1 MSEEFARTM
10 DEIGMQST
18 SPARTEFRMANQ
30 AVTNWKKE
38 WFEIEDA
45 TYLNVA
51 AHAVMP
57 RVSLRAIED
66 SLEAKKFPHRVDD
79 SLWFEAPVRI
89 RKSLSKMIGAKPE
102 EIAVTTGASTGAAAV
117 ANGLEWKPG
126 DEIITARGE
135 FPLHYATWKPMEERE
150 GVTLRMIAPRHRFI
164 TANDLIDALT
174 PRTRIVS
181 VSLVRFDDGSLL
193 DAARV
198 AAACHAQG
206 TLLLLDVSQA
216 CGAVPMNVN
225 DLGADFMVCAGY
237 KWLLSCYGTGF
248 FWVKSEHLDTLRP
261 GPFYWTGQN
270 TDEFAELNFVD
281 PKPSRGAKRWDA
293 AEWATYYNFNLSAMA
308 QSVDFVLRLGPE
320 VVANHNRKLIEFI
333 FSRLP
338 EDRCVPASPL
348 ESHARGPFGCFT
360 ARKPEKTVA
369 LYRKLR
375 KENIIVSLREGKIRV
390 SPHLFNSH
398 RDIDRLISVVRDWRE

>member
-1 MSEEFARTM
+1 
-10 DEIGMQST
+10 
-18 SPARTEFRMANQ
+18 MASQ

-38 WFEIEDA
+38 WFDIEDA
-45 TYLNVA
+45 IYLNVA

-57 RVSLRAIED
+57 RVSIRAVED

-102 EIAVTTGASTGAAAV
+102 EIAVTSGASAGVAAV
-117 ANGLEWKPG
+117 AHGLEWEPG
-126 DEIITARGE
+126 DEIITAQGE
-135 FPLHYATWKPMEERE
+135 FPLQYASWKPMEKRE
-150 GVTLRMIAPRHRFI
+150 GVRLRIIAARDRFI
-164 TANDLIDALT
+164 TADDLINALT

-181 VSLVRFDDGSLL
+181 VSLVRFDDGSVL

-198 AAACHAQG
+198 AAACHARG

-216 CGAVPMNVN
+216 CGAVPMNVS

-248 FWVKSEHLDTLRP
+248 FWIKNEHLDRLRP

-270 TDEFAELNFVD
+270 TDNFSELNFVD
-281 PKPSRGAKRWDA
+281 PEPCRDAKRWDA

-308 QSVDFVLRLGPE
+308 ESVDFVLRAGPE
-320 VVANHNRKLIEFI
+320 LVAEHNRALIDFM

-348 ESHARGPFGCFT
+348 DRQRRGPFGCFT
-360 ARKPEKTVA
+360 ARQPEKTIE
-369 LYRKLR
+369 LFQKLR
-375 KENIIVSLREGKIRV
+375 RAKIIVSLREGRIRV
-390 SPHLFNSH
+390 SPYLFNSEQ
-398 RDIDRLISVVRDWRE
+398 DIDRLVSVVRDWRG

>member
-1 MSEEFARTM
+1 
-10 DEIGMQST
+10 
-18 SPARTEFRMANQ
+18 MASQ

-38 WFEIEDA
+38 WFDIEDA
-45 TYLNVA
+45 IYLNVA

-57 RVSLRAIED
+57 RVSIRAVED

-102 EIAVTTGASTGAAAV
+102 EIAVTSGASAGVAAV
-117 ANGLEWKPG
+117 AHGLEWEPG
-126 DEIITARGE
+126 DEIITAQGE
-135 FPLHYATWKPMEERE
+135 FPLQYASWKPMEKRE
-150 GVTLRMIAPRHRFI
+150 GVRLRIIAARDRFI
-164 TANDLIDALT
+164 TADDLINALT

-181 VSLVRFDDGSLL
+181 VSLVRFDDGSVL

-198 AAACHAQG
+198 AAACHARG

-216 CGAVPMNVN
+216 CGAVPMNVS

-248 FWVKSEHLDTLRP
+248 FWIKNEHLDRLRP

-270 TDEFAELNFVD
+270 TDNFSELNFVD
-281 PKPSRGAKRWDA
+281 PEPCRDAKRWDA

-308 QSVDFVLRLGPE
+308 ESVDFVLRAGPE
-320 VVANHNRKLIEFI
+320 LVAEHNRALIEFM

-348 ESHARGPFGCFT
+348 DRQRRGPFGCFT
-360 ARKPEKTVA
+360 ARQPEKTIE
-369 LYRKLR
+369 LYQKLR
-375 KENIIVSLREGKIRV
+375 RAKIIVSLREGRIRV
-390 SPHLFNSH
+390 SPYLFNSEE
-398 RDIDRLISVVRDWRE
+398 DIDRLVSVVRDWRG

>member
-1 MSEEFARTM
+1 M
-10 DEIGMQST
+10 T
-18 SPARTEFRMANQ
+18 SRAA
-30 AVTNWKKE
+30 TNWKKE
-38 WFEIEDA
+38 WFDIEDA
-45 TYLNVA
+45 IYLNVA

-57 RVSLRAIED
+57 RVSIRAVED

-102 EIAVTTGASTGAAAV
+102 EIAVTSGASTGVAAV
-117 ANGLEWKPG
+117 AHGLEWKQG
-126 DEIITARGE
+126 DEIITAQGE
-135 FPLHYATWKPMEERE
+135 FPLQYATWKPMEKRE
-150 GVTLRMIAPRHRFI
+150 GVRLRIIAPRDRFI
-164 TANDLIDALT
+164 TASDLINALT
-174 PRTRIVS
+174 PKTRIVS

-193 DAARV
+193 DAAGV

-225 DLGADFMVCAGY
+225 DLGADFIVCAGY

-248 FWVKSEHLDTLRP
+248 FWVKSEHLDSLRP

-270 TDEFAELNFVD
+270 TDKFAELNFVD
-281 PKPSRGAKRWDA
+281 PEPSRGAKRWDA
-293 AEWATYYNFNLSAMA
+293 AESATYYNFNLSAMA
-308 QSVDFVLRLGPE
+308 QSVEFVLRVGPE
-320 VVANHNRKLIEFI
+320 VVADHNRKLIEFM

-338 EDRCVPASPL
+338 EDRCVPASP
-348 ESHARGPFGCFT
+348 EKRGPFGCFT
-360 ARKPEKTVA
+360 ARKPEKTVE

-375 KENIIVSLREGKIRV
+375 RENIIVSLREGKIRV
-390 SPHLFNSH
+390 SPHLFNSEQ
-398 RDIDRLISVVRDWRE
+398 DMDRLISVVRD

>member
-1 MSEEFARTM
+1 
-10 DEIGMQST
+10 
-18 SPARTEFRMANQ
+18 MASQ

-38 WFEIEDA
+38 WFDIEDA
-45 TYLNVA
+45 IYLNVA

-57 RVSLRAIED
+57 RVSIRAVED

-102 EIAVTTGASTGAAAV
+102 EIAVTSGASAGVAAV
-117 ANGLEWKPG
+117 AHGLEWEPG
-126 DEIITARGE
+126 DEIITAQGE
-135 FPLHYATWKPMEERE
+135 FPLQYASWKPMEKRE
-150 GVTLRMIAPRHRFI
+150 GVRLRIIAARDRFI
-164 TANDLIDALT
+164 TADDLINALT

-181 VSLVRFDDGSLL
+181 VSLVRFDDGSVL

-198 AAACHAQG
+198 AAACHARG

-216 CGAVPMNVN
+216 CGAVPMNVS

-248 FWVKSEHLDTLRP
+248 FWIKNEHLDRLRP

-270 TDEFAELNFVD
+270 TDNFSELNFVD
-281 PKPSRGAKRWDA
+281 PEPCRDAKRWDA

-308 QSVDFVLRLGPE
+308 ESVDFVLRSGPE
-320 VVANHNRKLIEFI
+320 LVAEHNRALIEFM

-348 ESHARGPFGCFT
+348 DRQRRGPFGCFT
-360 ARKPEKTVA
+360 ARQPEKTIE
-369 LYRKLR
+369 LYQKLR
-375 KENIIVSLREGKIRV
+375 RAKIIVSLREGRIRV
-390 SPHLFNSH
+390 SPYLFNSEQ
-398 RDIDRLISVVRDWRE
+398 DIDRLVSVVRDWRG

>member
-1 MSEEFARTM
+1 
-10 DEIGMQST
+10 
-18 SPARTEFRMANQ
+18 MASQ

-38 WFEIEDA
+38 WFDIEDA
-45 TYLNVA
+45 IYLNVA

-57 RVSLRAIED
+57 RVSIRAVED

-102 EIAVTTGASTGAAAV
+102 EIAVTSGASAGVAAV
-117 ANGLEWKPG
+117 AHGLEWEPG
-126 DEIITARGE
+126 DEIITAQGE
-135 FPLHYATWKPMEERE
+135 FPLQYASWKPMEKRE
-150 GVTLRMIAPRHRFI
+150 GVRLRIIAARDRFI
-164 TANDLIDALT
+164 TADDLINALT

-181 VSLVRFDDGSLL
+181 VSLVRFDDGSVL

-198 AAACHAQG
+198 AAACHARG

-216 CGAVPMNVN
+216 CGAVPMNVS

-248 FWVKSEHLDTLRP
+248 FWIKNEHLDRLRP

-270 TDEFAELNFVD
+270 TDNFSELNFVD
-281 PKPSRGAKRWDA
+281 PEPCRDAKRWDA

-308 QSVDFVLRLGPE
+308 ESVDFVLRAGPE
-320 VVANHNRKLIEFI
+320 LVAEHNRALIEFM

-348 ESHARGPFGCFT
+348 DRQRRGPFGCFT
-360 ARKPEKTVA
+360 ARQPEKTIE
-369 LYRKLR
+369 LYQKLR
-375 KENIIVSLREGKIRV
+375 RAKIIVSLREGRIRV
-390 SPHLFNSH
+390 SPYLFNSEQ
-398 RDIDRLISVVRDWRE
+398 DIDRLVSVVCDWQH

>member
-1 MSEEFARTM
+1 
-10 DEIGMQST
+10 
-18 SPARTEFRMANQ
+18 MASQ
-30 AVTNWKKE
+30 AVTNWEKE
-38 WFEIEDA
+38 WFDIEDA
-45 TYLNVA
+45 IYLNVA

-57 RVSLRAIED
+57 RVSIRAVED

-102 EIAVTTGASTGAAAV
+102 EIAVTSGASAGVAAV
-117 ANGLEWKPG
+117 AHGLEWEPG
-126 DEIITARGE
+126 DEIITAQGE
-135 FPLHYATWKPMEERE
+135 FPLQYASWKPMEKRE
-150 GVTLRMIAPRHRFI
+150 GVRLRIIAPRDRFI
-164 TANDLIDALT
+164 TADDLINALT

-181 VSLVRFDDGSLL
+181 VSLVRFDDGSVL

-198 AAACHAQG
+198 AAACHARG

-216 CGAVPMNVN
+216 CGAVPMNVS

-248 FWVKSEHLDTLRP
+248 FWIKNEHLDRLRP

-270 TDEFAELNFVD
+270 TDNFSELNFVD
-281 PKPSRGAKRWDA
+281 PEPCRDAKRWDA

-308 QSVDFVLRLGPE
+308 ESVDFVLRAGPE
-320 VVANHNRKLIEFI
+320 LVAEHNRALIEFM

-348 ESHARGPFGCFT
+348 DRQRRGPFGCFA
-360 ARKPEKTVA
+360 ARQPEKTIE
-369 LYRKLR
+369 LYQKLR
-375 KENIIVSLREGKIRV
+375 RAKIIVSLREGRIRV
-390 SPHLFNSH
+390 SPYLFNSEQ
-398 RDIDRLISVVRDWRE
+398 DIDRLVSVVCDWRG

>member
-1 MSEEFARTM
+1 
-10 DEIGMQST
+10 
-18 SPARTEFRMANQ
+18 MASQ

-38 WFEIEDA
+38 WFDIEDA
-45 TYLNVA
+45 IYLNVA

-57 RVSLRAIED
+57 RVSIRAVED

-102 EIAVTTGASTGAAAV
+102 EIAVTSGASAGVAAV
-117 ANGLEWKPG
+117 AHGLEWEPG
-126 DEIITARGE
+126 DEIITAQGE
-135 FPLHYATWKPMEERE
+135 FPLQYASWKPMEKRE
-150 GVTLRMIAPRHRFI
+150 GVRLRIIAARDRFI
-164 TANDLIDALT
+164 TADDLINALT

-181 VSLVRFDDGSLL
+181 VSLVRFDDGSVL

-198 AAACHAQG
+198 AAACHARG

-216 CGAVPMNVN
+216 CGAVPMNVS

-248 FWVKSEHLDTLRP
+248 FWIKNEHLDRLRP

-270 TDEFAELNFVD
+270 TDNFSELNFVD
-281 PKPSRGAKRWDA
+281 PEPCRDAKRWDA

-308 QSVDFVLRLGPE
+308 ESVDFVLRAGPE
-320 VVANHNRKLIEFI
+320 LVAEHNRALIEFM

-348 ESHARGPFGCFT
+348 DRQRRGPFGCFT
-360 ARKPEKTVA
+360 ARQPEKTIE
-369 LYRKLR
+369 LYQKLR
-375 KENIIVSLREGKIRV
+375 RAKIIVSLREGRIRV
-390 SPHLFNSH
+390 SPYLFNSEQ
-398 RDIDRLISVVRDWRE
+398 DIDRLVSVVRDWRG

>member
-1 MSEEFARTM
+1 
-10 DEIGMQST
+10 
-18 SPARTEFRMANQ
+18 MASQ

-38 WFEIEDA
+38 WFDIEDA
-45 TYLNVA
+45 IYLNVA

-57 RVSLRAIED
+57 RVSIRAVED

-102 EIAVTTGASTGAAAV
+102 EIAVTSGASAGVAAV
-117 ANGLEWKPG
+117 AHGLEWEPG
-126 DEIITARGE
+126 DEIITAQGE
-135 FPLHYATWKPMEERE
+135 FPLQYASWKPMEKRE
-150 GVTLRMIAPRHRFI
+150 GVRLRIIAPRDRFI
-164 TANDLIDALT
+164 TADDLINALT

-181 VSLVRFDDGSLL
+181 VSLVRFDDGSVL

-198 AAACHAQG
+198 AAACHARG

-216 CGAVPMNVN
+216 CGAVPMNVS

-248 FWVKSEHLDTLRP
+248 FWIKNEHLDRLRP

-270 TDEFAELNFVD
+270 TNNFSELNFVD
-281 PKPSRGAKRWDA
+281 PEPCRDAKRWDA

-308 QSVDFVLRLGPE
+308 ESVDFVLRAGPE
-320 VVANHNRKLIEFI
+320 LVAEHNRALIEFM

-348 ESHARGPFGCFT
+348 DRQRRGPFGCFT
-360 ARKPEKTVA
+360 ARQPEKTIE
-369 LYRKLR
+369 LYQKLR
-375 KENIIVSLREGKIRV
+375 RAKIIVSLREGRIRV
-390 SPHLFNSH
+390 SPYLFNSEQ
-398 RDIDRLISVVRDWRE
+398 DIDRLVSVVRDWRG

>member
-1 MSEEFARTM
+1 
-10 DEIGMQST
+10 
-18 SPARTEFRMANQ
+18 MASH
-30 AVTNWKKE
+30 AVSNWKKE
-38 WFEIEDA
+38 WFDIEDA
-45 TYLNVA
+45 IYLNVA

-57 RVSLRAIED
+57 RVSIRAVED

-102 EIAVTTGASTGAAAV
+102 EIAVTSGASAGVAAV
-117 ANGLEWKPG
+117 AHGLEWEPG
-126 DEIITARGE
+126 DEIITAQGE
-135 FPLHYATWKPMEERE
+135 FPLQYASWKPMEKRE
-150 GVTLRMIAPRHRFI
+150 GVRLRIIAARDRFI
-164 TANDLIDALT
+164 TADDLINALT

-181 VSLVRFDDGSLL
+181 VSLVRFDDGSVL

-198 AAACHAQG
+198 AAACHARG

-216 CGAVPMNVN
+216 CGAVPMNVS

-248 FWVKSEHLDTLRP
+248 FWMKNEHLDRLRP

-270 TDEFAELNFVD
+270 TDNFSELNFVD
-281 PKPSRGAKRWDA
+281 PEPCRDAKRWDA

-308 QSVDFVLRLGPE
+308 ESVDFVLRAGPE
-320 VVANHNRKLIEFI
+320 LVAEHNRALIEFM

-348 ESHARGPFGCFT
+348 DRQRRGPFGCFT
-360 ARKPEKTVA
+360 ARQPEKTIE
-369 LYRKLR
+369 LYQKLR
-375 KENIIVSLREGKIRV
+375 RAKIIVSLREGRIRV
-390 SPHLFNSH
+390 SPYLFNSEQ
-398 RDIDRLISVVRDWRE
+398 DIDRLVSVVRDWRG